1 MKVNADID
9 VGLLLKAIQDAGFAG
24 IEDAAAACE
33 TSPTSFKKLLNFQGE
48 LPRCDALFR
57 ICNRLKIDVK
67 ELVICAATH
76 KKTNGPQGRVLSGRW
91 PADKVTRYDG
101 ETIR

>member
-9 VGLLLKAIQDAGFAG
+9 VGLLLKAIQDAGFSG

-57 ICNRLKIDVK
+57 ICNRLKIDLK
-67 ELVICAATH
+67 ELIICAATH
-76 KKTNGPQGRVLSGRW
+76 KKTTGPQGRVLSGRW
-91 PADKVTRYDG
+91 PVNPLAGHDR
-101 ETIR
+101 